1 MRKILLATTALVGIA
16 AFAPTAQAQTKDSPL
31 NVNIGGYVDFRAGV
45 FTESDDILGGTGSFG
60 LGTPG
65 ERRNHDFETE
75 FKINV
80 DVDGKAMRGI
90 EYGGRISLWN
100 GATYSGIVAGSTD
113 VHTADAYVYLSGAYG
128 KVVLGD
134 HNGASD
140 LIVYAPTVGL
150 GQVDGQYTNFTD
162 PTTLAPFMPT
172 YIENGTDYSTKVTY
186 MTPKVGNDK
195 HKVQLGVSYAPNSPD
210 AGQNVTKYS
219 GSSGLGSSSII
230 SASGGSASYRNAIKG
245 AVQYEGSFS
254 PVNVVLSANVIT
266 ANADATN
273 FSDAAYKGFTSWGIG
288 GQLAYAGFTVG
299 GNYQDAGSFGAAT
312 NTATGAEQNKDQH
325 TWSAGVKYEAAKWAA
340 AFSYLSGKGYNNAF
354 TSASAPTANTSNYV
368 KDFNAYGVGGT
379 YTWFPGMATQLD
391 YVHFSQERSDVSSK
405 NAGNV
410 VVLSQKLTF

>member
-31 NVNIGGYVDFRAGV
+31 NVNIGGYVDFRAGA
-45 FTESDDILGGTGSFG
+45 FTETDDVLGSPSISTAA
-60 LGTPG
+60 G

-90 EYGGRISLWN
+90 EYGGRVSLWN
-100 GATYSGIVAGSTD
+100 GATFRGIGSGGTGVQ
-113 VHTADAYVYLSGAYG
+113 TADAYVYLSGAYG

-195 HKVQLGVSYAPNSPD
+195 HKVQLGLSYAPNSPN
-210 AGQNVTKYS
+210 AGQSVVKYT
-219 GSSGLGSSSII
+219 SSSAGL
-230 SASGGSASYRNAIKG
+230 STAASASYRNAIKG
-245 AVQYEGSFS
+245 AFQYEGSFS
-254 PVNVVLSANVIT
+254 PVNVVFSGNVIT
-266 ANADATN
+266 ANADNSNLTN
-273 FSDAAYKGFTSWGIG
+273 AAYKEFTSWGLG
-288 GQLAYAGFTVG
+288 AQLAYAGFTVG
-299 GNYQDAGSFGAAT
+299 GNYQDAGSFGAVT
-312 NTATGAEQNKDQH
+312 NTATGVEQNKDQH

-340 AFSYLSGKGYNNAF
+340 AFSYLSGSGYNNAF
-354 TSASAPTANTSNYV
+354 VSAAAPAANTSNYV

-391 YVHFSQERSDVSSK
+391 YVHFSQERADSVAGQK

>member
-31 NVNIGGYVDFRAGV
+31 NVNIGGYVDFRAGA
-45 FTESDDILGGTGSFG
+45 FTETDDILGASYANTIGNGAD
-60 LGTPG
+60 G

-75 FKINV
+75 FKLNI

-90 EYGGRISLWN
+90 EYGGRVSLWN
-100 GATYSGIVAGSTD
+100 GATFSGLTRGGTTVQ
-113 VHTADAYVYLSGAYG
+113 TADAYVYLSGAYG

-162 PTTLAPFMPT
+162 PTTLTPFRPT

-195 HKVQLGVSYAPNSPD
+195 HKVQLGVSYAPNSPE
-210 AGQNVTKYS
+210 AGQSVFLYTS
-219 GSSGLGSSSII
+219 DP
-230 SASGGSASYRNAIKG
+230 GGFATIGYRNLIKG
-245 AVQYEGSFS
+245 ALQYEGSFS
-254 PVNVVLSANVIT
+254 PVNVVVSANMIT
-266 ANADATN
+266 GNGENTALTN
-273 FSDAAYKGFTSWGIG
+273 TSLKNFTSWGLG
-288 GQLAYAGFTVG
+288 AQLAYAGFTVG
-299 GNYQDAGSFGAAT
+299 GNYQDAGSFLALT
-312 NTATGAEQNKDQH
+312 NTATGVEQNKDQH

-354 TSASAPTANTSNYV
+354 VNSVAPTANTSAYV

-391 YVHFSQERSDVSSK
+391 YVHFSQERADSVAGQK

>member
-45 FTESDDILGGTGSFG
+45 FTESDDILGSTYANSIGNGAD
-60 LGTPG
+60 G

-75 FKINV
+75 FKLNI
-80 DVDGKAMRGI
+80 DVDGKAMKGI

-100 GATYSGIVAGSTD
+100 GATYNGLTTGGTAVR
-113 VHTADAYVYLSGAYG
+113 TADAYVYLSGAYG

-186 MTPKVGNDK
+186 LTPKVGNDK
-195 HKVQLGVSYAPNSPD
+195 HKVQLGVSYAPNAPE
-210 AGQNVTKYS
+210 AGQSVFLYTS
-219 GSSGLGSSSII
+219 DPGGLAKAG
-230 SASGGSASYRNAIKG
+230 YRNLIKG
-245 AVQYEGSFS
+245 AVQYEGNFS
-254 PVNVVLSANVIT
+254 PVNVVFSANVIT
-266 ANADATN
+266 GNAENTP
-273 FSDAAYKGFTSWGIG
+273 FTDSALKEFASWGIG
-288 GQLAYAGFTVG
+288 AQVAYAGFTVG
-299 GNYQDAGSFGAAT
+299 GNYQDAGSFGAMT
-312 NTATGAEQNKDQH
+312 NTATGAEQSKDQH
-325 TWSAGVKYEAAKWAA
+325 TWSAGVKYEANKWAA
-340 AFSYLSGKGYNNAF
+340 AFSYLSGKGYNNRF
-354 TSASAPTANTSNYV
+354 VNSGAPTSSSSAYV

-391 YVHFSQERSDVSSK
+391 YVHFSQEREDVSSK